1 MNRVL
6 HIRHVIAE
14 SDQHVPDMD
23 TCLTFSSEAELQKHL
38 AFVHIIFGGKDGE
51 WVHVAR
57 NGDNS
62 VTATISI
69 PGPDWIQHQP
79 SQGGRK
85 Q

>member
-1 MNRVL
+1 MSRVL

-23 TCLTFSSEAELQKHL
+23 TRLMFSSEPELQKHL
-38 AFVHIIFGGKDGE
+38 AFVHIIFGGENGE
-51 WVHVAR
+51 RVCVVH
-57 NGDNS
+57 NDDSS

-69 PGPDWIQHQP
+69 PGPTWIQHQ